1 MTEVRRVALTEAGMD
16 FSSADREFMAE
27 ALRLAEQG
35 LYTTDP
41 NPRVGCVLVKG
52 GDVIGRGYHQ
62 KAGEPHAE
70 IHALRQAGTQARG
83 ASVYVTLEPCAHSG
97 RTGPCTEALAKAGVA
112 RVFAAMRDP
121 NPQVAGRG
129 CQRLQ
134 EAGIETACGLM
145 EAEAQALNPGFVSR
159 MTRARPWVRSKLA
172 VSLDGRTALANGAS
186 KWISGAAARED
197 AQRWRARSSAI
208 LTGIGTLLADDPA
221 LSVRLEG
228 EWRQPKRI
236 VVDSQLRTPP
246 GARLLQQQGES
257 VIATLVDDASQHAPL
272 VSAGAAIEVLPAAGQ
287 HVDLAAL
294 MRRLAE
300 MECNEVLVEAG
311 APLNG
316 ALLRAGLVDELIIY
330 MAPLILGDTARG
342 MFSLP
347 ALASLDE
354 GINLRLADVHLL
366 GRDIR
371 IVATPER
378 SAS

>member
-1 MTEVRRVALTEAGMD
+1 
-16 FSSADREFMAE
+16 MAE
-27 ALRLAEQG
+27 ALRLAERG

-41 NPRVGCVLVKG
+41 NPRVGCVLVKA
-52 GDVIGRGYHQ
+52 GDVVGRGFHH

-70 IHALRQAGTQARG
+70 IHALRQAGERARG
-83 ASVYVTLEPCAHSG
+83 ASVYVTLEPCAHTG

-121 NPQVAGRG
+121 NPQVAGKG
-129 CQRLQ
+129 CERLR
-134 EAGIETACGLM
+134 EAGVETAYGLM
-145 EAEAQALNPGFVSR
+145 EEEAQALNPGFVSR
-159 MTRARPWVRSKLA
+159 MTRGRPWVRSKLA
-172 VSLDGRTALANGAS
+172 ISLDGRTALANGAS

-228 EWRQPKRI
+228 EWRQPRRI
-236 VVDSQLRTPP
+236 VVDAQLRTPP
-246 GARLLQQQGES
+246 GAQLLQLPGET
-257 VIATLVDDASQHAPL
+257 VIATLIEDAGLHAPL
-272 VSAGAAIEVLPAAGQ
+272 TSAGAAIEVLPAAGQ

-294 MRRLAE
+294 MQRLAE
-300 MECNEVLVEAG
+300 LECNELLVEAG
-311 APLNG
+311 AELNG

-347 ALASLDE
+347 ALAALDE
-354 GINLRLADVHLL
+354 AISLRLTDVHLL

-371 IVATPER
+371 ILARPQR
-378 SAS
+378 SSG